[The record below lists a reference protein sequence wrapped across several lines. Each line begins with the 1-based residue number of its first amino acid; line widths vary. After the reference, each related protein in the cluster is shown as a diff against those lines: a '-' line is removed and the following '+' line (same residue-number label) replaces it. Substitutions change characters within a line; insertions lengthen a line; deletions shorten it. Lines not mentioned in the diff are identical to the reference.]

1 MKNIEVKILNPDAIS
16 DAERMMVAGARLTQ
30 RGHNIKTM
38 EDFVR
43 LYKSSYSV
51 NTVRNMCSLP
61 HPNIQRFGMVNVA
74 IVGASRRF
82 LAQITRHQDDVHFIS
97 ASLQYSDYSNEA
109 AFCVP
114 YALTKM
120 DAEHLGQAQYK
131 ENYYVSSYFKTQQ
144 QAMAEYEQAIK
155 QGVDNDSAGYMM
167 PHGLRNV
174 IVIGATPFQ
183 WKHMIAQR
191 VCRRNTPETAYVMS
205 LVWEALIQEALI
217 QESAIFDNAG
227 PFCTEGGCKEGNM
240 SCKHF
245 YMDKAVS
252 DYMEE
257 HCCSLPT
264 AFLDVNYPLIRQQY
278 APGCAE
284 VKCRGD
290 VCDIPGMGGDE
301 K

>member
-1 MKNIEVKILNPDAIS
+1 MNKIEVKILNEGAIA
-16 DAERMMVAGARLTQ
+16 DGERMLVAGARLTQ
-30 RGHNIKTM
+30 RGHNIKSM
-38 EDFVR
+38 DDFMA
-43 LYKSSYSV
+43 LYRQHYSDD
-51 NTVRNMCSLP
+51 TVKNMCSLP
-61 HPNIQRFGMVNVA
+61 HPNIQRFALINVA

-97 ASLQYSDYSNEA
+97 ASLQYSDYSHEA

-114 YALTKM
+114 YELTRK
-120 DAEHLGQAQYK
+120 DAAHEGMAEFQ
-131 ENYYVSSYFKTQQ
+131 ENYYVSNYFKTQM
-144 QAMAEYEQAIK
+144 QAIAEYEQAIK

-183 WKHMIAQR
+183 WKHMISQR
-191 VCRRNTPETAYVMS
+191 VCRRNTPETAYVMN
-205 LVWEALIQEALI
+205 LIWEALIRC
-217 QESAIFDNAG
+217 SAMFDNAG
-227 PFCTEGGCKEGNM
+227 PFCTEGACKEGKM
-240 SCKHF
+240 SCRHF

-252 DYMEE
+252 DYMEA
-257 HCCSLPT
+257 HNCYLPT

-284 VKCRGD
+284 LKCRGD
-290 VCDIPGMGGDE
+290 ACDIPGMGGDE

>member
-1 MKNIEVKILNPDAIS
+1 MNKIEVKILNEDAIT
-16 DAERMMVAGARLTQ
+16 DGERMLVAGARLTQ
-30 RGHNIKTM
+30 RGHNIKSM
-38 EDFVR
+38 ADFMALYRRHYSED
-43 LYKSSYSV
+43 
-51 NTVRNMCSLP
+51 TVKRMCELP
-61 HPNIQRFGMVNVA
+61 HPNIQRFAFINVA

-97 ASLQYSDYSNEA
+97 ASLQYSDYSDNG

-114 YALTKM
+114 YELMVKDSMHA
-120 DAEHLGQAQYK
+120 GQAQY
-131 ENYYVSSYFKTQQ
+131 EEHYYVNRYLRTQQ

-191 VCRRNTPETAYVMS
+191 VCRRNTPETAYVMN
-205 LVWEALIQEALI
+205 LVWEALIRC
-217 QESAIFDNAG
+217 SSMFDNAG
-227 PFCTEGGCKEGNM
+227 PFCTEGACKEGRM

-245 YMDKAVS
+245 YQDVAVS
-252 DYMEE
+252 DYMEA
-257 HCCSLPT
+257 HNCFLPT
-264 AFLDVNYPLIRQQY
+264 AFLDVNYLLIRQQY

>member
-1 MKNIEVKILNPDAIS
+1 MKNIEVKILNPEAIS

-43 LYKSSYSV
+43 LYKSSYSE
-51 NTVRNMCSLP
+51 NTVHNMCSLP
-61 HPNIQRFGMVNVA
+61 HPNIQRFGMVNIA

-97 ASLQYSDYSNEA
+97 ASLQYSDYSSEA

-131 ENYYVSSYFKTQQ
+131 ENYYVSNYFKTQQ

-191 VCRRNTPETAYVMS
+191 VCRRNTPETAYVMN
-205 LVWEALIQEALI
+205 LVWEALIQE
-217 QESAIFDNAG
+217 SAMFDNAG
-227 PFCTEGGCKEGNM
+227 PFCMEGSCKEGKM

-252 DYMEE
+252 DYMEA
-257 HCCSLPT
+257 HDCYLPT
-264 AFLDVNYPLIRQQY
+264 AFLDVNYPHIREQF
-278 APGCAE
+278 APGAAAL
-284 VKCRGD
+284 RRT
-290 VCDIPGMGGDE
+290 E

>member
-1 MKNIEVKILNPDAIS
+1 
-16 DAERMMVAGARLTQ
+16 MVFAARLTQ
-30 RGHNIKTM
+30 RGHAIHSM
-38 EDFVR
+38 DDLLA
-43 LYKSSYSV
+43 LYEKAYTAD
-51 NTVRNMCSLP
+51 TVKRIASLP
-61 HPNIQRFGMVNVA
+61 HPAVQKFSVITVA
-74 IVGASRRF
+74 VVGASRRF

-97 ASLQYSDYSNEA
+97 ASLQYSDYSSEA

-114 YALTKM
+114 YELTKM

-131 ENYYVSSYFKTQQ
+131 ENYYVSNYFKTQM

-174 IVIGATPFQ
+174 LVIGATVFE

-205 LVWEALIQEALI
+205 LVWEALIQE
-217 QESAIFDNAG
+217 SAMFDNAG
-227 PFCTEGGCKEGNM
+227 PFCTEGSCKEGKM

-257 HCCSLPT
+257 HSCSLPT
-264 AFLDVNYPLIRQQY
+264 AFLDVNYPHIRKQFV
-278 APGCAE
+278 PGAAALRR
-284 VKCRGD
+284 V
-290 VCDIPGMGGDE
+290 E

>member
-1 MKNIEVKILNPDAIS
+1 MKNIEVKILNPNAIG

-43 LYKSSYSV
+43 LYKSSYSE
-51 NTVRNMCSLP
+51 NTVHNMCSLP

-97 ASLQYSDYSNEA
+97 ASLQYSDYSSEA

-114 YALTKM
+114 YELTKM
-120 DAEHLGQAQYK
+120 DAERLGQAQYK
-131 ENYYVSSYFKTQQ
+131 ENYYVSNYFKTQM

-155 QGVDNDSAGYMM
+155 MGVDNDSAGYMM

-174 IVIGATPFQ
+174 LVIGATVFE

-205 LVWEALIQEALI
+205 LVWEALIQE
-217 QESAIFDNAG
+217 SAMFDNAG
-227 PFCTEGGCKEGNM
+227 PFCTEGACKEGRM

-245 YMDKAVS
+245 YQDVAVS
-252 DYMEE
+252 DYMEA
-257 HCCSLPT
+257 HNCYLPT

-284 VKCRGD
+284 LKCCDGA
-290 VCDIPGMGGDE
+290 CDIPGIGGDE

>member
-1 MKNIEVKILNPDAIS
+1 MKNIEVKILNEGAIA
-16 DAERMMVAGARLTQ
+16 DGERMMVAGARLTQ
-30 RGHNIKTM
+30 RGHNIKSM
-38 EDFVR
+38 GDFMT
-43 LYKSSYSV
+43 LYNRHYSDD
-51 NTVRNMCSLP
+51 TVKNMCALP
-61 HPNIQRFGMVNVA
+61 HPNIQRFSLINVA

-97 ASLQYSDYSNEA
+97 ASLQYSDYSHEA

-114 YALTKM
+114 YELTRK
-120 DAEHLGQAQYK
+120 DAAHEGMAEFQ
-131 ENYYVSSYFKTQQ
+131 ENYYVSNYFMTQM

-191 VCRRNTPETAYVMS
+191 VCRRNTPETAYVMN
-205 LVWEALIQEALI
+205 LVWEALIRC
-217 QESAIFDNAG
+217 SAMFDNAG
-227 PFCTEGGCKEGNM
+227 PFCTEGACKEGKM

-252 DYMEE
+252 NYMEE
-257 HCCSLPT
+257 HNCSLPT

-278 APGCAE
+278 TPGCAE
-284 VKCRGD
+284 LKCRGD
-290 VCDIPGMGGDE
+290 ACDIPGMGGDE

>member
-43 LYKSSYSV
+43 LYKSSYSE
-51 NTVRNMCSLP
+51 NTVHNMCSLP

-114 YALTKM
+114 YVLTKM

-131 ENYYVSSYFKTQQ
+131 ENYYVSNYFKTQQ

-205 LVWEALIQEALI
+205 LVWEALIQE
-217 QESAIFDNAG
+217 SAMFDNAG
-227 PFCTEGGCKEGNM
+227 PFCMEGSCKEGKM

-257 HCCSLPT
+257 HSCSLPT
-264 AFLDVNYPLIRQQY
+264 AFLDVNYPHIRAQF
-278 APGCAE
+278 APGAAALRRIE
-284 VKCRGD
+284 NDYHCRRA
-290 VCDIPGMGGDE
+290 
-301 K
+301 

>member
-1 MKNIEVKILNPDAIS
+1 MNKIEVKILNEDAIT
-16 DAERMMVAGARLTQ
+16 DGERMMVAGARLTQ
-30 RGHNIKTM
+30 RGHNIKSM
-38 EDFVR
+38 ADFMA
-43 LYKSSYSV
+43 LYRWHYSDDTVKS
-51 NTVRNMCSLP
+51 MCSLP
-61 HPNIQRFGMVNVA
+61 HPNIQRFAFINVA

-97 ASLQYSDYSNEA
+97 ASLQYSDYSDDA

-114 YALTKM
+114 YELMVK
-120 DAEHLGQAQYK
+120 DFVHEGQAQY
-131 ENYYVSSYFKTQQ
+131 EEHYYVNRYLRTQR
-144 QAMAEYEQAIK
+144 QAMAEYAKAIE

-191 VCRRNTPETAYVMS
+191 VCRRNTPETAYVMN
-205 LVWEALIQEALI
+205 LVWEALISC
-217 QESAIFDNAG
+217 SAMFDNAG
-227 PFCTEGGCKEGNM
+227 PFCTEGACKEGKM

-245 YMDKAVS
+245 YHDVVVS
-252 DYMEE
+252 AYMEV
-257 HCCSLPT
+257 HNCSLPT
-264 AFLDVNYPLIRQQY
+264 AFLDVNYPLIRPQ
-278 APGCAE
+278 CALGGTE
-284 VKCRGD
+284 TNCCDG

>member
-38 EDFVR
+38 EDFMR

-97 ASLQYSDYSNEA
+97 ASLQYSDYSSEA

-114 YALTKM
+114 YELTKM

-131 ENYYVSSYFKTQQ
+131 ENYYVSNYFKTQM

-174 IVIGATPFQ
+174 LVIGATVFE

-191 VCRRNTPETAYVMS
+191 VCRRNTPETAYVMN
-205 LVWEALIQEALI
+205 LVWEALIQE
-217 QESAIFDNAG
+217 SAMFDNAG
-227 PFCTEGGCKEGNM
+227 PFCMEGSCKEGKM

-252 DYMEE
+252 EYMEA
-257 HCCSLPT
+257 HNCSLPT
-264 AFLDVNYPLIRQQY
+264 AFLDVNYPHIREQFV
-278 APGCAE
+278 PGAAAL
-284 VKCRGD
+284 RR
-290 VCDIPGMGGDE
+290 IE

>member
-1 MKNIEVKILNPDAIS
+1 MKNIEVKILNPDAIG

-43 LYKSSYSV
+43 LYKSSYSE
-51 NTVRNMCSLP
+51 NTVHNMCSLP

-97 ASLQYSDYSNEA
+97 ASLQYSDYSSEA

-114 YALTKM
+114 YELTKM
-120 DAEHLGQAQYK
+120 DAERLGQAQYK
-131 ENYYVSSYFKTQQ
+131 ENYYVSNYFKTQM

-155 QGVDNDSAGYMM
+155 MGVDNDSAGYMM

-174 IVIGATPFQ
+174 LVIGATVFE

-205 LVWEALIQEALI
+205 LVWEALIQE
-217 QESAIFDNAG
+217 SAMFDNAG
-227 PFCTEGGCKEGNM
+227 PFCMEGSCKEGKM

-257 HCCSLPT
+257 HSCSLPT
-264 AFLDVNYPLIRQQY
+264 AFLDVNYPHIRERFV
-278 APGCAE
+278 PGAAAL
-284 VKCRGD
+284 RR
-290 VCDIPGMGGDE
+290 IE

>member
-43 LYKSSYSV
+43 LYKSSYSE
-51 NTVRNMCSLP
+51 NTVHNMCSLP
-61 HPNIQRFGMVNVA
+61 HPNIQRFSMVNIA

-114 YALTKM
+114 YVLTKM

-131 ENYYVSSYFKTQQ
+131 ENYYVSNYFKTQQ

-205 LVWEALIQEALI
+205 LVWEALIQE
-217 QESAIFDNAG
+217 SAMFDNAG
-227 PFCTEGGCKEGNM
+227 PFCMEGSCKEGKM

-252 DYMEE
+252 DYMEA
-257 HCCSLPT
+257 HDCYLPT
-264 AFLDVNYPLIRQQY
+264 AFLDVNYPHIREQF
-278 APGCAE
+278 APGAAAL
-284 VKCRGD
+284 RRT
-290 VCDIPGMGGDE
+290 E

>member
-131 ENYYVSSYFKTQQ
+131 EDYYVSNYFKTQQ
-144 QAMAEYEQAIK
+144 QAMAEYEKAIK
-155 QGVDNDSAGYMM
+155 RGVDNDSAGYMM

-264 AFLDVNYPLIRQQY
+264 AFLDVNYPHIREQF
-278 APGCAE
+278 APGAAAL
-284 VKCRGD
+284 RR
-290 VCDIPGMGGDE
+290 IE

>member
-16 DAERMMVAGARLTQ
+16 DAERVMVAGARLTQ

-38 EDFVR
+38 EDFMR

-120 DAEHLGQAQYK
+120 DAEHLGQAQYR
-131 ENYYVSSYFKTQQ
+131 ENYYVSNYFKTQQ

-217 QESAIFDNAG
+217 QESAMFDNAG
-227 PFCTEGGCKEGNM
+227 PFCVEGGCKEGNM
-240 SCKHF
+240 SCKHL

-264 AFLDVNYPLIRQQY
+264 AFLDVNYPHIRVQF
-278 APGCAE
+278 ASGAAAL
-284 VKCRGD
+284 RR
-290 VCDIPGMGGDE
+290 IE

>member
-1 MKNIEVKILNPDAIS
+1 MKNIEVKILNPDAIG

-38 EDFVR
+38 EDFMR
-43 LYKSSYSV
+43 LYKSSYSE
-51 NTVRNMCSLP
+51 NTVHNMCSLP

-131 ENYYVSSYFKTQQ
+131 ENYYVSNYFKTQQ

-205 LVWEALIQEALI
+205 LVWEALIQE
-217 QESAIFDNAG
+217 SAMFDNAG
-227 PFCTEGGCKEGNM
+227 PFCVEGSCKEGKM

-252 DYMEE
+252 DYMEA
-257 HCCSLPT
+257 HDCYLPT
-264 AFLDVNYPLIRQQY
+264 AFLDVNYLHIREQF
-278 APGCAE
+278 APGAAAL
-284 VKCRGD
+284 RRT
-290 VCDIPGMGGDE
+290 E

>member
-131 ENYYVSSYFKTQQ
+131 ENYYVSNYFKTQM

-205 LVWEALIQEALI
+205 LVWEALIQE
-217 QESAIFDNAG
+217 SAMFDNAG
-227 PFCTEGGCKEGNM
+227 PFCMEGSCKEGKM

-257 HCCSLPT
+257 HSCSLPT
-264 AFLDVNYPLIRQQY
+264 AFLDVNYPHIREQFV
-278 APGCAE
+278 PGAAAL
-284 VKCRGD
+284 RR
-290 VCDIPGMGGDE
+290 IE

>member
-1 MKNIEVKILNPDAIS
+1 MKNIEVKILNPNAIS

-43 LYKSSYSV
+43 LYKSSYSE
-51 NTVRNMCSLP
+51 NTVHNMCSLP

-97 ASLQYSDYSNEA
+97 ASLQYSDYSSEA

-114 YALTKM
+114 YELTKM

-131 ENYYVSSYFKTQQ
+131 ENYYVSNYFKTQM

-174 IVIGATPFQ
+174 LVIGATVFE
-183 WKHMIAQR
+183 WKHMISQR

-205 LVWEALIQEALI
+205 LVWEALIR
-217 QESAIFDNAG
+217 ESAMFDNAG
-227 PFCTEGGCKEGNM
+227 PFCMEGSCKEGKM

-257 HCCSLPT
+257 HNCSLPT
-264 AFLDVNYPLIRQQY
+264 AFLDVNYPYIREPY
-278 APGCAE
+278 VPGCAE
-284 VKCRGD
+284 LKCCGD
-290 VCDIPGMGGDE
+290 ACDIPGIGGAE
-301 K
+301 E

>member
-1 MKNIEVKILNPDAIS
+1 MKNIEVKILNPNAIG

-43 LYKSSYSV
+43 LYKSSYSE
-51 NTVRNMCSLP
+51 NTVHNMCSLP

-97 ASLQYSDYSNEA
+97 ASLQYSDYSSEA

-114 YALTKM
+114 YELTKM
-120 DAEHLGQAQYK
+120 DAERLGQAQYK
-131 ENYYVSSYFKTQQ
+131 ENYYVSNYFKTQM

-155 QGVDNDSAGYMM
+155 MGVDNDSAGYMM

-174 IVIGATPFQ
+174 LVIGATVFE

-205 LVWEALIQEALI
+205 LVWEALIQE
-217 QESAIFDNAG
+217 SAMFNNAG
-227 PFCTEGGCKEGNM
+227 PFCTEGACKEGRM

-245 YMDKAVS
+245 YQDVAVS
-252 DYMEE
+252 DYMEA
-257 HCCSLPT
+257 HNCYLPT

-284 VKCRGD
+284 LKCCDGA
-290 VCDIPGMGGDE
+290 CDIPGIGGDE

>member
-1 MKNIEVKILNPDAIS
+1 MKNIEVKILNEGAIA
-16 DAERMMVAGARLTQ
+16 DGERMMVAGARLTQ
-30 RGHNIKTM
+30 RGHNIKSM
-38 EDFVR
+38 GDFMA
-43 LYKSSYSV
+43 LYNRHYSDD
-51 NTVRNMCSLP
+51 TVKNMCALP
-61 HPNIQRFGMVNVA
+61 HPNIQRFSLINVA

-97 ASLQYSDYSNEA
+97 ASLQYSDYSREA

-114 YALTKM
+114 YELTRK
-120 DAEHLGQAQYK
+120 DAAHEGMAEFQ
-131 ENYYVSSYFKTQQ
+131 ENYYVSNYFMTQMQ
-144 QAMAEYEQAIK
+144 TMVEYEQAIK
-155 QGVDNDSAGYMM
+155 QGIDNDSAGYMM

-191 VCRRNTPETAYVMS
+191 VCRRNTPETAYVMN
-205 LVWEALIQEALI
+205 LVWEALIRC
-217 QESAIFDNAG
+217 SAMFDNAG
-227 PFCTEGGCKEGNM
+227 PFCTEGACKEGKM

-245 YMDKAVS
+245 YQDVAVS
-252 DYMEE
+252 DYMEA
-257 HCCSLPT
+257 HNCCLPT

-284 VKCRGD
+284 LKCRGD
-290 VCDIPGMGGDE
+290 ACDIPGMGGDE

>member
-120 DAEHLGQAQYK
+120 DAEHLGQAQYR
-131 ENYYVSSYFKTQQ
+131 ENYYVSNYFKTQQ

-191 VCRRNTPETAYVMS
+191 VCRRNTPETAYVMN
-205 LVWEALIQEALI
+205 LVWEALIRC
-217 QESAIFDNAG
+217 SSMFDNAG
-227 PFCTEGGCKEGNM
+227 PFCTEGACKEGKM

-245 YMDKAVS
+245 YQDVAVS
-252 DYMEE
+252 DYMEA
-257 HCCSLPT
+257 HNCFLPT
-264 AFLDVNYPLIRQQY
+264 AFLDVNYPLIRQQF

-284 VKCRGD
+284 LKCRGD
-290 VCDIPGMGGDE
+290 VCDIPGLGGDE

>member
-1 MKNIEVKILNPDAIS
+1 MKNIEVKILNPDAIG

-38 EDFVR
+38 EDFMR
-43 LYKSSYSV
+43 LYKSSYSE
-51 NTVRNMCSLP
+51 NTVHNMCSLP

-131 ENYYVSSYFKTQQ
+131 ENYYVSNYFKTQQ
-144 QAMAEYEQAIK
+144 QAMAEYEHAIK

-205 LVWEALIQEALI
+205 LVWEALIQE
-217 QESAIFDNAG
+217 SAMFDNAG
-227 PFCTEGGCKEGNM
+227 PFCVEGSCKEGKM

-252 DYMEE
+252 DYMEA
-257 HCCSLPT
+257 HDCYLPT
-264 AFLDVNYPLIRQQY
+264 AFLDVNYLHIREQF
-278 APGCAE
+278 APGAAAL
-284 VKCRGD
+284 RRT
-290 VCDIPGMGGDE
+290 E